1 MTLFPPGFKIRMQ
14 QTLGDEWDAFEKAHA
29 EPSPVS
35 IRINPSKHPEVKG
48 AASIPWSTSGFYLD
62 ERPVFT
68 LDPLFHAGCY
78 YVQEASSMFLE
89 QAIRQHVLPAKK
101 LRILDLCAAPGG
113 KSTHLLSLIDSD
125 SLLVTNEVIRSRV
138 NVLSENIQKWGHH
151 NVVVTN
157 NDPEDFG
164 VFHGFFDVII
174 IDAPCS
180 GEGLFRKDPNAMQEW
195 SEENVL
201 LCSNRQQRIID
212 NVWPALKQ
220 NGILIYSTCTYNES
234 EDEKILQYAKNHHPL
249 EFLPLDTHGWNIEQ
263 IENSGTIGYRFY
275 PHRVIGEGFFLSVMK
290 KVEEETPLFI
300 KPSKSA
306 FSFPEKR
313 VRDEVQEWL
322 INAAEYLIQR
332 NDLVQLLP
340 ALHAETIYYL
350 TQKLRV
356 VYAGTFIAAV
366 KHNKLVPE
374 HSFALANQMK
384 REKFNDVVLNE
395 KEALQYLKKETVPIQ
410 PEQKGFALATFNGVP
425 LGWMNVLPGRINNLY
440 PSEWRIRMQIS

>member
-1 MTLFPPGFKIRMQ
+1 MTLFPPGFKTRMQ
-14 QTLGDEWDAFEKAHA
+14 QTLGDEWDAFEKVHA

-35 IRINPSKHPEVKG
+35 IRINPSKHPGLKDTE
-48 AASIPWSTSGFYLD
+48 SIPWSTSGFYLD
-62 ERPVFT
+62 PRPVFT

-89 QAIRQHVLPAKK
+89 QAIKQHVLPAKK
-101 LRILDLCAAPGG
+101 LRVLDLCAAPGG

-125 SLLVTNEVIRSRV
+125 CLLVTNEVIRSRV

-164 VFHGFFDVII
+164 VLHGFFDVII
-174 IDAPCS
+174 VDAPCS
-180 GEGLFRKDPNAMQEW
+180 GEGLFRKDPNAIQEW

-220 NGILIYSTCTYNES
+220 NGILVYSTCTYNES
-234 EDEKILQYAKNHHPL
+234 EDEKILKYAKDNHQL
-249 EFLPLDTHGWNIEQ
+249 EFLSLDTNGWNIEQ
-263 IENSGTIGYRFY
+263 IENRGTIGYRFY
-275 PHRVIGEGFFLSVMK
+275 PHRVKGEGFFLSVMK
-290 KVEEETPLFI
+290 KVEEETPLSI
-300 KPSKSA
+300 KPSKTA

-313 VRDEVQEWL
+313 VTEEVREWL
-322 INAAEYLIQR
+322 INAGEYLIQR
-332 NDLVQLLP
+332 NELVQLLP

-356 VYAGTFIAAV
+356 VYAGTFIATV

-374 HSFALANQMK
+374 HSFALSNQLK
-384 REKFNDVVLNE
+384 REKFNDVKLNE
-395 KEALQYLKKETVPIQ
+395 KEALKYLKKETVSIQ